1 MKEEREGERERE
13 MWFMKVGF
21 LEEIEVDVS
30 VKFFL
35 GLGFF
40 FR

>member
-1 MKEEREGERERE
+1 

-35 GLGFF
+35 GLGLF